1 MIDEGRFEKW
11 KKHNEEEI
19 EQLTAE
25 ILECEN
31 HLKVLRQ
38 RRDAAILS
46 SFPGGFKPSVEV
58 ENMVVG
64 EWVNKDE

>member
-1 MIDEGRFEKW
+1 MIDEEKFEQW
-11 KKHNEEEI
+11 KKRNEEEI

-31 HLKVLRQ
+31 HLKVLRL

-46 SFPGGFKPSVEV
+46 SFPGGFKPSVEL

-64 EWVNKDE
+64 EWVDKT